1 MIKNFAV
8 IGNLL
13 QNYSK
18 KEPEIRSFDLKYM
31 T

>member
-8 IGNLL
+8 IANLL
-13 QNYSK
+13 QNQSK
-18 KEPEIRSFDLKYM
+18 NETEIKSFDLKYM